1 MALHPTAEAYRRARA
16 AGDDTA
22 AAAIM
27 IEAHS
32 GTYNADLISQIH
44 EVGRMTRSQL
54 TADPEP
60 VPVVRRGTAVVQNV
74 YVNGG
79 GS

>member
-1 MALHPTAEAYRRARA
+1 
-16 AGDDTA
+16 
-22 AAAIM
+22 M

>member
-16 AGDDTA
+16 AGNDTA

-60 VPVVRRGTAVVQNV
+60 VVRRGTAVVQNV